1 MLCVVGYSPTPAFIP
16 CVNYCNLSG
25 VFTPHSCVNLMLWLT
40 CVSRLNGVQLSCR
53 LILLWFLL
61 SVLGVVTQLSD

>member
-1 MLCVVGYSPTPAFIP
+1 MRVFR
-16 CVNYCNLSG
+16 LSG
-25 VFTPHSCVNLMLWLT
+25 V
-40 CVSRLNGVQLSCR
+40 RLSCR